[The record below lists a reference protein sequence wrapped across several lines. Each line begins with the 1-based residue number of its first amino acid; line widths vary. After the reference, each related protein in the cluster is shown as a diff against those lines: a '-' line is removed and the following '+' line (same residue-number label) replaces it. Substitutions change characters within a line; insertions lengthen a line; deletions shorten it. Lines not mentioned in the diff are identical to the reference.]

1 LRIHVLRAVG
11 HLGGHPAQPVA
22 PALAAGLR
30 RADAVHTHQL
40 RSLPSRISVL
50 LDRARRIPV
59 VVTDHG
65 LAGGDWLGLLP
76 HLYNRFLPVS
86 EYSARVLH
94 APPGRTTVV
103 WGGADPVRFSPGS
116 GPRHGVLFVGRLTPH
131 KGIDRLTAALP
142 AGTRLSIASTGG
154 HDPWPPQRGYPGL
167 LQRLAA
173 GRDVRFLGAVPD
185 RALPALYRSAAVVA
199 VPSVHRTVYG
209 TDVAVSERAEHPGS
223 DGERNAGR
231 GQPARRPARACGRR

>member
-76 HLYNRFLPVS
+76 HLYNRFPARVRVLGQG
-86 EYSARVLH
+86 SARSARAHDGGV
-94 APPGRTTVV
+94 GR
-103 WGGADPVRFSPGS
+103 GRS
-116 GPRHGVLFVGRLTPH
+116 GPVL
-131 KGIDRLTAALP
+131 
-142 AGTRLSIASTGG
+142 
-154 HDPWPPQRGYPGL
+154 
-167 LQRLAA
+167 
-173 GRDVRFLGAVPD
+173 
-185 RALPALYRSAAVVA
+185 
-199 VPSVHRTVYG
+199 
-209 TDVAVSERAEHPGS
+209 
-223 DGERNAGR
+223 
-231 GQPARRPARACGRR
+231 AR